1 MVSCD
6 APSKAGR
13 TKSIMVGWN
22 RSVTL
27 HLLLEKPQICT
38 TANQMKGHVVLK
50 FLDQAGIGLESLSLH
65 GFRISYFYFKYTII
79 L

>member
-27 HLLLEKPQICT
+27 HLLLEKPQILT
-38 TANQMKGHVVLK
+38 IANSTNGCVVLK
-50 FLDQAGIGLESLSLH
+50 FLDQAEMDL
-65 GFRISYFYFKYTII
+65 
-79 L
+79 

>member
-27 HLLLEKPQICT
+27 HLLFEKPQICT
-38 TANQMKGHVVLK
+38 VANSTRGCAVLK
-50 FLDQAGIGLESLSLH
+50 LLDQAEGDL
-65 GFRISYFYFKYTII
+65 
-79 L
+79 

>member
-22 RSVTL
+22 RPVTL

-38 TANQMKGHVVLK
+38 IANYTTGCVVLK
-50 FLDQAGIGLESLSLH
+50 FLGQAESDL
-65 GFRISYFYFKYTII
+65 
-79 L
+79 